1 MTLEFKGIDDE
12 DDLKRIDHLWV
23 WLQSLPFS
31 DLVSS
36 WTGNKLCLHK
46 NTNDYVQYVM
56 CTCDNISVFILAFIR
71 SNDKRISPKYAE
83 LIWLGVKDKNEG
95 DASYAIYFSQVT
107 LFCHIFQIADAA
119 KNYKAYRR
127 VQGILIPGAESVA
140 AREQWRHMSSWWRR
154 SSHSGCSESG

>member
-1 MTLEFKGIDDE
+1 MTPATHMTLEFKGIDSE
-12 DDLKRIDHLWV
+12 DDLKGIDHLWV

-46 NTNDYVQYVM
+46 NTNDYVQYVI
-56 CTCDNISVFILAFIR
+56 ISRFLSWLSFDPTTR
-71 SNDKRISPKYAE
+71 GYHQNTQSSFDWE
-83 LIWLGVKDKNEG
+83 LRTRMRETQVML
-95 DASYAIYFSQVT
+95 YTFLQVT

-140 AREQWRHMSSWWRR
+140 AREQWRHMSS
-154 SSHSGCSESG
+154 

>member
-1 MTLEFKGIDDE
+1 MLKAVHAEAFPQAAVQKHFYINELVQLRSFWTYKLKEKKKERNLQAENVTPATHMTLEFKGIDDE
-12 DDLKRIDHLWV
+12 DDLKRIDNLWV

-83 LIWLGVKDKNEG
+83 LI
-95 DASYAIYFSQVT
+95 
-107 LFCHIFQIADAA
+107 
-119 KNYKAYRR
+119 
-127 VQGILIPGAESVA
+127 
-140 AREQWRHMSSWWRR
+140 
-154 SSHSGCSESG
+154 